1 MYLYTFKVSKIIT
14 VDKNEE
20 FISEIISTLV

>member
-1 MYLYTFKVSKIIT
+1 MYLYTFKVNKIIT
-14 VDKNEE
+14 VDRKEE